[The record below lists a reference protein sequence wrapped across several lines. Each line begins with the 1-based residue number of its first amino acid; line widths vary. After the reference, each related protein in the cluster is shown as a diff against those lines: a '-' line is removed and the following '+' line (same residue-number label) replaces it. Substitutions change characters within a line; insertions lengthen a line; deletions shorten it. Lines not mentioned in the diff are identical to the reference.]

1 LQPLDGQAESKFVIP
16 TVENTINDIYLM
28 IAVFILKKVKPTK
41 EIHNLERKSIY
52 DILDEKER
60 LSLYSETK
68 KAFEETKVKLV
79 FNILD
84 NSQLLKQIDVIKTY
98 PNDFEVTLPALKKVF
113 DAWAN
118 KIVTKG
124 I

>member
-1 LQPLDGQAESKFVIP
+1 
-16 TVENTINDIYLM
+16 M